1 MTKKIFLLLAV
12 MLGLGPA
19 LLYAQ
24 VAITGQI
31 RGTVTD
37 ASDAV
42 VSNVTISAVSTAMM
56 APRTATTG
64 TDGNYQFDSLPPGT
78 YKLTYTAAGF
88 KIEVESNITISP
100 GFTATV
106 SPHLQVGTSQES
118 VDVTAAAPVV
128 DTTNNTTS
136 TTFDDALLQG
146 VPSGRDTFSTVA
158 QAPGV
163 ATSDFDIAGS
173 QSFQQ
178 SVMQV
183 HGSLP
188 GDQVYSFNGLR
199 MNWPGSTGGY
209 TSFYVDD
216 DSLSELQV
224 VTDSAQAEVAVGGV
238 YMNLVPKS
246 GANQMHG
253 LAAGYYQS
261 AGTQATISNPTYV
274 DPTTSQASAVAA
286 GTPFIMARDIATN
299 LGGPLIKDKWWLFGS
314 WRLYDLKESVLSV
327 TNPDGSPTTDP
338 NHQSNTTLRS
348 DYQVSQNNH
357 LDFVWWYNEQNRFF
371 RRDGTYAFV
380 SADASWR
387 QIEPAYILQGEWT
400 SAVHNFLFDTRFGYL
415 HQLFPLE
422 NQPGTSSTALNRQDT
437 TLSTESGAPPY
448 SFVNPAS
455 VIAFAEGV
463 SYYKSN
469 LWGAAHTL
477 KFGVDSSVNHNGYNY
492 TVNNGINAIYDGTK
506 QGDQVIEQPSEVI
519 AYNTPVD
526 VRSIYHETALYAQDS
541 VTLKRKLTLN
551 LGVRYDH
558 FNTFY
563 PKQTSPAAT
572 FPDLFT
578 QRTFAQSPNIADW
591 NTVRPRLGVAYDLT
605 GAGRSV
611 LRAYFGQFDVLEGAE
626 LAEQINPNGLSTQT
640 YKWTDL
646 NGDGVPEQNEWD
658 SPANLVLAGGGA
670 VTTVDPN
677 LKRPYSNQ
685 VNVGYEQQVGSLMLG
700 ANYYFRNI
708 KNEYAERNL
717 AAPASDYT
725 STTVDDSGNPLV
737 NSVTGQPIT
746 LYNLNPAEVGLSNY
760 LITNIS
766 DLNTNHYN
774 GLELTAQKRMS
785 HGWQLLAGYTLQKQ
799 QGTYRR
805 GLTDD
810 FNNPNNNINR
820 TNAILNYDAT
830 QMFKVLGNY
839 TAPKSINLGINFQ
852 HYTGY
857 PLDPNNGPPTAVF
870 ENLNQGQVSVVGE
883 QIGKIRL
890 PNVNILN
897 FRISRPTHLGDRFS
911 LEPVADLFNVT
922 DANTVISEV
931 PTGGASF
938 RRPTNQ
944 LNPFIARFAM
954 RFSF

>member
-1 MTKKIFLLLAV
+1 
-12 MLGLGPA
+12 
-19 LLYAQ
+19 
-24 VAITGQI
+24 
-31 RGTVTD
+31 
-37 ASDAV
+37 
-42 VSNVTISAVSTAMM
+42 
-56 APRTATTG
+56 
-64 TDGNYQFDSLPPGT
+64 
-78 YKLTYTAAGF
+78 
-88 KIEVESNITISP
+88 
-100 GFTATV
+100 
-106 SPHLQVGTSQES
+106 
-118 VDVTAAAPVV
+118 
-128 DTTNNTTS
+128 
-136 TTFDDALLQG
+136 
-146 VPSGRDTFSTVA
+146 
-158 QAPGV
+158 
-163 ATSDFDIAGS
+163 
-173 QSFQQ
+173 
-178 SVMQV
+178 
-183 HGSLP
+183 
-188 GDQVYSFNGLR
+188 
-199 MNWPGSTGGY
+199 
-209 TSFYVDD
+209 
-216 DSLSELQV
+216 
-224 VTDSAQAEVAVGGV
+224 
-238 YMNLVPKS
+238 
-246 GANQMHG
+246 
-253 LAAGYYQS
+253 
-261 AGTQATISNPTYV
+261 
-274 DPTTSQASAVAA
+274 
-286 GTPFIMARDIATN
+286 
-299 LGGPLIKDKWWLFGS
+299 
-314 WRLYDLKESVLSV
+314 
-327 TNPDGSPTTDP
+327 
-338 NHQSNTTLRS
+338 
-348 DYQVSQNNH
+348 
-357 LDFVWWYNEQNRFF
+357 VWWYNEQNRFF

-422 NQPGTSSTALNRQDT
+422 NQPGTSPTALNKEDK

-469 LWGAAHTL
+469 LWGAAHTF
-477 KFGVDSSVNHNGYNY
+477 KFGVDTSVNHNGYNY
-492 TVNNGINAIYDGTK
+492 TVNNGINAIYDNG
-506 QGDQVIEQPSEVI
+506 QASQVV

-541 VTLKRKLTLN
+541 VTLKRRITLN

-563 PKQTSPAAT
+563 PKQSSPAAT
-572 FPDLFT
+572 FPDLFP
-578 QRTFAQSPNIADW
+578 QRTFAQSPNIATW
-591 NTVRPRLGVAYDLT
+591 NTVRPRLGMAYDVT
-605 GAGRSV
+605 GQGRSV

-626 LAEQINPNGLSTQT
+626 LAETLNPNGLSTET
-640 YKWTDL
+640 FTWADT
-646 NGDGVPEQNEWD
+646 NHDGVPEQDEWD
-658 SPANLVLAGGGA
+658 THQVLTTGGS
-670 VTTVDPN
+670 VTKVDPN

-685 VNVGYEQQVGSLMLG
+685 VNVGYEQQVSSLMLG
-700 ANYYFRNI
+700 VNYYFRDI

-717 AAPASDYT
+717 ALPASDYT
-725 STTVDDSGNPLV
+725 AVTVDDLGNTLK

-746 LYNLNPAEVGLSNY
+746 LYELPAADVGLSNY

-774 GLELTAQKRMS
+774 GLEFTAQKKMS

-820 TNAILNYDAT
+820 KNAILNYDAT

-870 ENLNQGQVSVVGE
+870 ENLQQGSVSVIGE

-897 FRISRPTHLGDRFS
+897 FRISRPTHLGDRFN